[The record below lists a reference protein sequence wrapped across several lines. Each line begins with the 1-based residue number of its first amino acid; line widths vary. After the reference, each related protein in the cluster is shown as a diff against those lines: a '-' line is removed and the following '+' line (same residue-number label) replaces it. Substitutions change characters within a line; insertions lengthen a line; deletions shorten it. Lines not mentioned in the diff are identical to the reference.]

1 MYVCTYDVRTY
12 DAGTYVPAY
21 RASVRRYVCMSVCMS
36 VCLSVCMSVC
46 LPVCLYANVC
56 MYVCNVC
63 MYVCIY
69 VSMYLCIYV
78 CMYVCSMHTCMHVWM
93 SVCMFILLYICG
105 MGPDQYTAAVL
116 HNHGFIHLT
125 FTPSLESLC
134 KQALGENI
142 ENAVYRQG
150 IQMYEDVDV
159 YTLVGAGLFIW
170 HVLLGR

>member
-12 DAGTYVPAY
+12 DARTYVPAY
-21 RASVRRYVCMSVCMS
+21 RAPVRRYVCMSVCMS

-46 LPVCLYANVC
+46 LPVCLSVC
-56 MYVCNVC
+56 MP
-63 MYVCIY
+63 M
-69 VSMYLCIYV
+69 YV
-78 CMYVCSMHTCMHVWM
+78 CMYAYMHVWM

-116 HNHGFIHLT
+116 QKHGFIHLT

-159 YTLVGAGLFIW
+159 YTLVGAVLFIW
-170 HVLLGR
+170 HVLLGG

>member
-12 DAGTYVPAY
+12 DARTYVPAY
-21 RASVRRYVCMSVCMS
+21 RAPVRRYVCMSVCMS

-46 LPVCLYANVC
+46 LSACLPVCLYANVC
-56 MYVCNVC
+56 MYVCMYAYMHAC
-63 MYVCIY
+63 M
-69 VSMYLCIYV
+69 
-78 CMYVCSMHTCMHVWM
+78 
-93 SVCMFILLYICG
+93 
-105 MGPDQYTAAVL
+105 VL
-116 HNHGFIHLT
+116 QNHGFIHLT

-159 YTLVGAGLFIW
+159 YTLVGAVLFIW
-170 HVLLGR
+170 HVLLGG

>member
-1 MYVCTYDVRTY
+1 M
-12 DAGTYVPAY
+12 TYVPTTQVPTY
-21 RASVRRYVCMSVCMS
+21 LRTVRRYVGMFVCQSVCLYVCPYVCLS
-36 VCLSVCMSVC
+36 VCLSVCM
-46 LPVCLYANVC
+46 P
-56 MYVCNVC
+56 M
-63 MYVCIY
+63 
-69 VSMYLCIYV
+69 YV

>member
-1 MYVCTYDVRTY
+1 M
-12 DAGTYVPAY
+12 TYVPTTHVPTY
-21 RASVRRYVCMSVCMS
+21 LRTVRRYVGMFVCQS
-36 VCLSVCMSVC
+36 VCLYVCPYVCLSVC

-56 MYVCNVC
+56 MYVC
-63 MYVCIY
+63 
-69 VSMYLCIYV
+69 
-78 CMYVCSMHTCMHVWM
+78 MHTCMHVWM

-116 HNHGFIHLT
+116 QNHGFIHLT

-159 YTLVGAGLFIW
+159 YTLVGAVLFIW
-170 HVLLGR
+170 HVLLGG